1 MQVVIIGAGMSGICM
16 AIKLKKAKINFVI
29 LEKSSQIGG
38 TWRDNNYP
46 GCACDIPAHLYCY
59 SFEMKHDWNQVYPSQ
74 PEIFKYLEHCTSKYN
89 IYPHIRFNQEVISAN
104 FNGQNCLWY
113 VNTAEKETI
122 TANILISA
130 WGGLNLPKLPNLNSL
145 ETFKGVSFHS
155 ARWNHSF
162 DLTDKTV
169 AVVGTAASA
178 VQFIPEVAKKVKQL
192 FIFQRTPNW
201 ITNRDDRTY
210 SAQMQWYFKNLPI
223 LMQLHRGLLY
233 LRNDLISF
241 SLFTTG
247 SFISKYLRK
256 QLEKRIHQE
265 IADYQVR
272 DAVMP
277 SYQPGCK
284 RILINNDFY
293 QSLNRKNVALITDNI
308 ESITTDS
315 LVTEPG
321 KDYKVDAI
329 IYATGFNS
337 LSYKKIDIRGKNGES
352 IAEIWGNEP
361 EAYLGISVPNFPN
374 FFSLLG
380 PNTGLGHSSV
390 ILMVECQ
397 VNYIIGC
404 LNKMLREDW
413 KSLEVK
419 EEAMRRYYQDLWKTM
434 EKRVWTK
441 ENCMS
446 WYQNKD
452 GRVFALWPG
461 NTIQYWWATRK
472 PIFDDYIST

>member
-1 MQVVIIGAGMSGICM
+1 MQVIIIGAGMSGICM

-29 LEKSSQIGG
+29 LEKSSGLGG

-74 PEIFKYLEHCTSKYN
+74 PEILKYLQHCTRKYN
-89 IYPHIRFNQEVISAN
+89 IYPHIRFNQEVTSAH
-104 FNGQNCLWY
+104 FNTQNCLWY
-113 VNTAEKETI
+113 VDTADNKTI

-130 WGGLNLPKLPNLNSL
+130 WGGLNLPKLPNLPSL

-201 ITNRDDRTY
+201 ITNRDDGTY
-210 SAQMQWYFKNLPI
+210 SAQMQWYFKKFPI
-223 LMQLHRGLLY
+223 LMQLYRGLLY

-241 SLFTTG
+241 PLFTTG

-265 IADYQVR
+265 IHDYQVR

-308 ESITTDS
+308 DKITADS
-315 LVTEPG
+315 LVTEQG

-337 LSYKKIDIRGKNGES
+337 LS
-352 IAEIWGNEP
+352 
-361 EAYLGISVPNFPN
+361 
-374 FFSLLG
+374 
-380 PNTGLGHSSV
+380 
-390 ILMVECQ
+390 
-397 VNYIIGC
+397 
-404 LNKMLREDW
+404 
-413 KSLEVK
+413 
-419 EEAMRRYYQDLWKTM
+419 
-434 EKRVWTK
+434 
-441 ENCMS
+441 
-446 WYQNKD
+446 
-452 GRVFALWPG
+452 
-461 NTIQYWWATRK
+461 
-472 PIFDDYIST
+472 